1 MSSKGRERPVIYV
14 VPCIAG
20 NLRISGEASLL
31 TYSFEGWIQGGAK
44 GGTYHKHTGE
54 EAAKVDIGR
63 VEFWRKVVG
72 RGAARAYPVGER
84 REDECEGWF
93 VWVQVSHSVRPC
105 KMCVEQ
111 NVGVGHKVC
120 RNVPTRRGSQFAQSA
135 HDRMTSRK
143 PAARMNERRMTAV
156 FPVA

>member
-111 NVGVGHKVC
+111 NAGAWSGDVPKRTDKEGQPVC
-120 RNVPTRRGSQFAQSA
+120 PERTRQDDQQETCGQ
-135 HDRMTSRK
+135 D
-143 PAARMNERRMTAV
+143 E
-156 FPVA
+156 